1 MLPNRS
7 HALALA
13 FLATACVVGGVA
25 GWCIKGWVVANSN
38 DREPDAVA
46 YLTQQ
51 VGLSKAQQDSVRN
64 VLERHRMGMD
74 SIWRATRPRVD
85 SLRQS
90 MQIEIEEQ
98 LTPAQQRRFRE
109 TLAQRER
116 ERHAADSASQES
128 WDSDHDGVL
137 EGIDRCPATPLG
149 APVDKV
155 GCPAHS
161 NRGG

>member
-1 MLPNRS
+1 MVSSRS
-7 HALALA
+7 RALALA

-25 GWCIKGWVVANSN
+25 GWCIKGWVVANRPSN

-46 YLTQQ
+46 YLTKQ
-51 VGLSKAQQDSVRN
+51 VGLSRAQQDSIRN
-64 VLERHRMGMD
+64 VLERHRVGMD

-137 EGIDRCPATPLG
+137 EGIDRCPATPSR
-149 APVDKV
+149 APVDSA
-155 GCPAHS
+155 GCPDH
-161 NRGG
+161 